1 MTRPEAFW
9 NMRARNYDQQI
20 GPMYEEAYRKTLEN
34 TVKYFQPHFRV
45 LDFACGT
52 GIVTLPM
59 AAHAAHVEAIDI
71 SPEMVERIREKVS
84 SQGIENL
91 SVRQLD
97 LFDPALEPG
106 SFDAVTAFN
115 VLCYV
120 EDPQRL
126 LRRIMELLKPGG
138 YFLSATDCLGQVPTR
153 VGLKKWWKSHTGSMP
168 YVAFYRMSGLEREV
182 AAAGF
187 TVLERENLF
196 PAPPNL
202 FLAARQNA

>member
-9 NMRARNYDQQI
+9 NMRAKNYDAQV
-20 GPMYEEAYRKTLEN
+20 GPHYEDAYRKTLEN
-34 TVKYFQPHFRV
+34 TVKYLRPDFRV

-59 AAHAAHVEAIDI
+59 AASAGEVLAIDI
-71 SPEMVERIREKVS
+71 APEMVERIRKKAAEQQVK
-84 SQGIENL
+84 NL
-91 SVRQLD
+91 TVRNLD
-97 LFDPALEPG
+97 LFDPSLLPG

-115 VLCYV
+115 VLCYLK
-120 EDPQRL
+120 DLPAALARIRQL
-126 LRRIMELLKPGG
+126 LRPGG
-138 YFLSATDCLGQVPTR
+138 VFLSATDCLGQGITR
-153 VGLKKWWKSHTGSMP
+153 EGMRKWFKIHTGAMP
-168 YVAFYRMSGLEREV
+168 FEAFLTMDRLEQAV

-202 FLAARQNA
+202 FLAARRSE